1 MNAQQLGKAERQL
14 AAVEGDLQ
22 RIAPLLD
29 SNKGEDVGWRG
40 VAAMLSEASASLAT
54 AGLTLR
60 LAEETLARETSMD
73 KRQHGKQ

>member
-22 RIAPLLD
+22 RVASLLGGGD
-29 SNKGEDVGWRG
+29 EASVEWKE
-40 VAAMLSEASASLAT
+40 VAALTSQASASLAT
-54 AGLTLR
+54 ASLTLR
-60 LAEETLARETSMD
+60 SAEETLSRETSMD